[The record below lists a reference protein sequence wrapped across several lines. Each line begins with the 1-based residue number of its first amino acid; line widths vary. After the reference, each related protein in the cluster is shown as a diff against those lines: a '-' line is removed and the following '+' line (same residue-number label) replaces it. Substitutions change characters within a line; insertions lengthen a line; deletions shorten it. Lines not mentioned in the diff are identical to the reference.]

1 MSYVGDFS
9 LGSTFDVKFTT
20 VNTSG
25 VPTTLAGTPVIS
37 AYPDNSLTELTAG
50 ITLSVDFD
58 GRTGMHNIRVVATSG
73 NGYAAGS
80 NYSLVI
86 TTGTVGGNSVVGYV
100 VGEFS
105 IEARSAVRPTTAG
118 RTLAIESDGMAHADV
133 KEWLGVAP
141 DVLSSGKVP
150 ADIKLWLAVAPDA
163 LSSGKVPADLKL
175 WLAAAPAALTA
186 NGYVQ
191 AMLLRW
197 LTDNAA
203 GTPGALIGNRVDS
216 HFGALGGVV
225 QSATDLKDFADDGYD
240 PATNKVQGVV
250 LVDTTTTVT
259 GGATAAALADVQT
272 DTDNIQSRLP
282 AALTAAGNLKADVEE
297 WLAGIIPAPNV
308 TGVPKVDLVD
318 IDGAATN
325 GNNAT
330 LKLKQL
336 NIYNNSA
343 TAVEIISEVAEA
355 VYIESEAGKGVFVLG
370 TTGGIVGQGTNSP
383 GIAGRSLGAFP
394 DAGIFAEGLQGLFVI
409 GTNDGILATGGTGKS
424 ISALQDIA
432 VSDGSLTLTAI
443 ANKVWATVWEAAL
456 TAGTTRRLVWSAPMA
471 LQTKTGIFL
480 PSAIWLT

>member
-1 MSYVGDFS
+1 
-9 LGSTFDVKFTT
+9 L
-20 VNTSG
+20 
-25 VPTTLAGTPVIS
+25 
-37 AYPDNSLTELTAG
+37 
-50 ITLSVDFD
+50 
-58 GRTGMHNIRVVATSG
+58 
-73 NGYAAGS
+73 
-80 NYSLVI
+80 
-86 TTGTVGGNSVVGYV
+86 
-100 VGEFS
+100 
-105 IEARSAVRPTTAG
+105 
-118 RTLAIESDGMAHADV
+118 
-133 KEWLGVAP
+133 
-141 DVLSSGKVP
+141 
-150 ADIKLWLAVAPDA
+150 
-163 LSSGKVPADLKL
+163 
-175 WLAAAPAALTA
+175 
-186 NGYVQ
+186 
-191 AMLLRW
+191 
-197 LTDNAA
+197 
-203 GTPGALIGNRVDS
+203 
-216 HFGALGGVV
+216 GALGGVV

-259 GGATAAALADVQT
+259 GGATAAAVANVQT
-272 DTDNIQSRLP
+272 DTDNIQARLP

-409 GTNDGILATGGTGKS
+409 GTDDGILATGGTGKS

-443 ANKVWATVWEAAL
+443 ANKVWATVLEGAH
-456 TAGTTRRLVWSAPMA
+456 TAGDIMRLVLSAASGLSTKIGNVFTFRNMADTKDRIKMTTDGAGSRTTITTRDGTL
-471 LQTKTGIFL
+471 
-480 PSAIWLT
+480 